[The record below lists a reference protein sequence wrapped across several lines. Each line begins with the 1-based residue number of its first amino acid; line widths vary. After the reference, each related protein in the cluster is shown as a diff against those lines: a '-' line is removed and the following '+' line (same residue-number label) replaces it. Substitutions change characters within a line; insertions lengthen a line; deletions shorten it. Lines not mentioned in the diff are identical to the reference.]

1 MPITYSTSDT
11 PDPAEVVALLREG
24 GFNRPMDDPT
34 RVEAMLRNASV
45 LITVRD
51 EGALVG
57 IVRGLTDY
65 ACYAIVTELAVAKT
79 HKQQGVGRE
88 LLRRFREAVSD
99 RCVIILSSSQEG
111 HTFYEHLGWEHM
123 ARAWRLPRSR

>member
-1 MPITYSTSDT
+1 MKARSS
-11 PDPAEVVALLREG
+11 
-24 GFNRPMDDPT
+24 
-34 RVEAMLRNASV
+34 
-45 LITVRD
+45 
-51 EGALVG
+51 G

-99 RCVIILSSSQEG
+99 RCAIILSSSQEG